1 MENLKED
8 QQFQLQVQLQQ
19 SGQSLKMRLQP
30 SRANLQALIQRQD
43 IHIRNLHP
51 AAIHKTDTNLVVALN
66 QKVQLQLQGLQ
77 QTPLIE
83 LANLQTTPLPVQG
96 HLTTEVQSLQ
106 ILRHTRSPN
115 QIQTTAIAGLQELT
129 ITKLTQD
136 QQGRQQKIIIVRPG
150 PQGIAILL
158 RPEQQRATLRPQGLT
173 QAEVILHRQ
182 DHLVVANRTHHHQD
196 QVAVVANPILHLHD
210 QVEVQVQGQAEEE
223 DNNLK
228 T

>member
-8 QQFQLQVQLQQ
+8 RQFQVQVQLQQ

-43 IHIRNLHP
+43 IHIKNLHP

-66 QKVQLQLQGLQ
+66 QKVQLRQQDHQ

-83 LANLQTTPLPVQG
+83 LASLQTTPLPVQG
-96 HLTTEVQSLQ
+96 HLATEAQSLQ

-129 ITKLTQD
+129 ITRLTPG
-136 QQGRQQKIIIVRPG
+136 QQGRQHKIIIVRPG
-150 PQGIAILL
+150 PREIAILL
-158 RPEQQRATLRPQGLT
+158 LPEQQRATLRPQGLAQT
-173 QAEVILHRQ
+173 EVILHRQ
-182 DHLVVANRTHHHQD
+182 GHLVAANRTHHHQD
-196 QVAVVANPILHLHD
+196 QVAVAANPILHLHD
-210 QVEVQVQGQAEEE
+210 QVEVQVQGQVEEE